1 MPRAARGMRAV
12 FLPMTNTRN
21 TPTEAPERAYPLR
34 VLRYR
39 FRRGAGLA
47 PGGEGI
53 ERELEVL
60 EACTLSLITERRQG
74 GVCAMSMAGPA
85 APGATVRWA
94 RTGRCPVAAR
104 LGPSGCRTSSVQL
117 RAGDVLRILTP
128 GGGGWGPAWWSPA
141 VDGPS
146 HEAR

>member
-85 APGATVRWA
+85 APGR
-94 RTGRCPVAAR
+94 RCGGRELVAAR
-104 LGPSGCRTSSVQL
+104 WRRGSG
-117 RAGDVLRILTP
+117 RAAAGQAACSYEPVTLRILTP